1 MEQQRISI
9 AKAGIV
15 CSLSARTAVIAA
27 ANPVHG
33 HYDKCKTIG
42 ENLKMAGPLL
52 SRFDL
57 IFILV
62 DKSDRHKDRMLAK
75 HIIGMHS
82 KHKKA
87 TTTNQK
93 HRASSSSSSSS
104 ASAARGGGDTRHD
117 YGAQADVKRRWKQ
130 QGQQQQR
137 RDRGRQADENENP
150 DEALSNTPFLDKL
163 EKKVEHSKRVELLP
177 PALTRKYVF
186 LSSFF
191 LSSSSPTFVR

>member
-104 ASAARGGGDTRHD
+104 ASAARGGVIHATTM
-117 YGAQADVKRRWKQ
+117 APKQ
-130 QGQQQQR
+130 MSNVDGSS
-137 RDRGRQADENENP
+137 RG
-150 DEALSNTPFLDKL
+150 
-163 EKKVEHSKRVELLP
+163 
-177 PALTRKYVF
+177 
-186 LSSFF
+186 
-191 LSSSSPTFVR
+191 SSSSAAIVAAKRMRMRTPMKH